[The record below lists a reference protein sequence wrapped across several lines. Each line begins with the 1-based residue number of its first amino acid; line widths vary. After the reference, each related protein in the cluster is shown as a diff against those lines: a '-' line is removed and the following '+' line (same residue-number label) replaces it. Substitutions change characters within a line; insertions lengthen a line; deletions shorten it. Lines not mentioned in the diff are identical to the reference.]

1 MSTKEFINEFII
13 GLGGVGGRS
22 IAAFRKTR
30 LMRPEDDTRILNE
43 GARFE
48 YLYIDSNTD
57 ILKDGNWSLF
67 GKDLMLNEQD
77 IVLLKNNGKV
87 PSLNEIAANPN
98 IREWLGGLSSQLE
111 KRQGSNADS
120 QLQTMDGA
128 SQLRRFGRALFALHV
143 DRIRNVLQSKINSLV
158 SNSDR
163 SINFRIFCTLGGG
176 TGSGSVVDMVTLIRK
191 ICNDQNTQCKIIVYP
206 FIAGKAIEGTNAG
219 FFFENQ
225 YATLRDLNALAVRKY
240 KPFVVGYRLNG
251 TEENEFDLEA
261 SITSVVI
268 SSNEAPGSPDLKQQ
282 IDYITKACYDS
293 IVVGYGCDPD
303 FRRSLTGEDL
313 TQGNPGDV
321 LVENE
326 QGLFIPET
334 PDPDHGLTET
344 HSYRFMAFAARR
356 WCVPTMQIK
365 ELLRYDTETQIL
377 ECWLNGSP
385 MAKGTTKRASDQ
397 LPSLNDKQKLKLS
410 SCETG
415 QFLNKKL
422 EELKRPLDNE
432 YDLIEK
438 NSRRDSTLLE
448 ELREMSEAA
457 AKAAEAMLTEPRIKG
472 ELERCY
478 EIDAETIFNQLKTDA
493 DNKLTWKILSGT
505 TLGLKDIALAV
516 EDIRTKGLTDWA
528 SEYINET
535 FKDYANTLTA
545 EAIKKQMVDREAEW
559 QKLGFLTIHLTS
571 KARRI
576 IKLHMDDCRSLIMNA
591 FKPFVQNIVRE
602 NLCDHIAK
610 KLKMLGDKT
619 EIAIK
624 GIVSRI
630 ETIRKDHIGKIETDL
645 EKHASATGVRDL
657 FEYDKENLKK
667 IREKIKTNTQLLYK
681 KMESYSEEWDST
693 IGSLAEFSGN
703 KFDKLCKE
711 IDAKLYDTSKEFH
724 DAVCDG
730 DEIKQVLIS
739 SIYDRL
745 LQLAGEEGDT
755 ELWNSRLSGRIQDFL
770 GKLGLSTDIGSG
782 AGGLTSPQVS
792 PASAIAIGFP
802 KDSPVKPEFKTWL
815 EEKMESA
822 LPTEFS
828 ALDNKR
834 CTFTHSCSNEI
845 RVLYVKY
852 WFPARMVPV
861 VNTVY
866 QMFKNAY
873 NDKSGSLVRYFCN
886 LDDNDNGLASKNR
899 PALSSEG
906 GASTKNAVDI
916 DLATILYVS
925 WGDQGEQIPI
935 IKVDEKEIRILT
947 HVDSFGE
954 GEYSAYPVSMRE
966 FPTAKFKKELAG
978 AYKLALESMTHEA
991 KFAIVQELSNQLK
1004 ELKNQGVTDKT
1015 PEYIE
1020 LNRKRKL
1027 AMEKF
1032 DIK

>member
-1 MSTKEFINEFII
+1 MSNNEFII

-30 LMRPEDDTRILNE
+30 VMRSDDDARIINK
-43 GARFE
+43 GARFQ

-77 IVLLKNNGKV
+77 IVLLKNNGNV

-111 KRQGSNADS
+111 KRQGTDANS
-120 QLQTMDGA
+120 QLQNMDGA

-143 DRIRNVLQSKINSLV
+143 DRIRNVLQSKINSLI
-158 SNSDR
+158 SNNDR
-163 SINFRIFCTLGGG
+163 SINFHIFCTLGGG

-191 ICNDQNTQCKIIVYP
+191 ICNDQKIDCKVIVYP
-206 FIAGKAIEGTNAG
+206 FIAGKAIEGTNSG
-219 FFFENQ
+219 YFFENQ

-240 KPFVVGYRLNG
+240 KPFVVGYRMNG
-251 TEENEFDLEA
+251 TEDNEFDLEA
-261 SITSVVI
+261 SITSIVI

-326 QGLFIPET
+326 QGLFIPEK

-365 ELLRYDTETQIL
+365 DLLRYDTETQIL

-385 MAKGTTKRASDQ
+385 MAKGTTKRSMEQ
-397 LPSLNDKQKLKLS
+397 LPSLNNAQLS
-410 SCETG
+410 GGETA
-415 QFLNKKL
+415 QFLERKL
-422 EELKRPLDNE
+422 DELMRPLINE
-432 YDLIEK
+432 YESIKK
-438 NSRRDSTLLE
+438 NSRRNSTLLK
-448 ELREMSEAA
+448 ELREMSEIS
-457 AKAAEAMLTEPRIKG
+457 AKAAEALLTEDRIKG

-478 EIDAETIFNQLKTDA
+478 EIDAETIFNQLKEDTDS
-493 DNKLTWKILSGT
+493 KITWKILGGV
-505 TLGLKDIALAV
+505 TLGLKDIAQAI
-516 EDIRTKGLTDWA
+516 EGIRTKGLADWA
-528 SEYINET
+528 TGYIDEK
-535 FKDYANTLTA
+535 FKDYTDALSA
-545 EAIKKQMVDREAEW
+545 ETIKEQMEYREAEW
-559 QKLGFLTIHLTS
+559 GKLGFLTIHLTS
-571 KARRI
+571 KDERMI
-576 IKLHMDDCRSLIMNA
+576 DCHIKDCKSLISNA
-591 FKPFVQNIVRE
+591 FKPFVQIIVRD
-602 NLCDHIAK
+602 NLCDHITK
-610 KLKMLGDKT
+610 KLKTLGDKA

-624 GIVSRI
+624 GIESRI
-630 ETIRKDHIGKIETDL
+630 KTIHRDHIGKIESDL
-645 EKHASATGVRDL
+645 EKNATATGVRDL
-657 FEYDKENLKK
+657 FEYDKENLRNL
-667 IREKIKTNTQLLYK
+667 REQIKANTKLLYK
-681 KMESYSEEWDST
+681 KMESYSEEWAST
-693 IGSLAEFSGN
+693 IGSLAEFTGN
-703 KFDKLCKE
+703 KFDKICKE
-711 IDAKLYDTSKEFH
+711 IESKLYDTSKELH

-730 DEIKQVLIS
+730 DRIKQVLIS

-745 LQLAGEEGDT
+745 LQLAGEEGNKD
-755 ELWNSRLSGRIQDFL
+755 LWNSRLGGRIQDFL

-782 AGGLTSPQVS
+782 AGGLTYPQVS

-802 KDSPVKPEFKTWL
+802 EDSPVNPEFKTWL
-815 EEKMESA
+815 EQKMNSS

-828 ALDNKR
+828 SLDNKR

-845 RVLYVKY
+845 RVIYIKY

-873 NDKSGSLVRYFCN
+873 NDRSGSLVRYFCN

-906 GASTKNAVDI
+906 VASTKNAVDI
-916 DLATILYVS
+916 DIATMLYVS

-935 IKVDEKEIRILT
+935 IKVDDKEIRILT

-954 GEYSAYPVSMRE
+954 GEYSEYPVSMRE
-966 FPTAKFKKELAG
+966 FPTTKFKKELTG

-991 KFAIVQELSNQLK
+991 KVAIVQELSNQLK
-1004 ELKNQGVTDKT
+1004 VMKSQGVVDNA

-1020 LNRKRKL
+1020 LNRKRKS

-1032 DIK
+1032 GIK